1 MILGISIGA
10 FTILHVI
17 ITLVAIGSGL
27 IVVGGMFASHRLPVT
42 TALFLFTTALTSV
55 TGFLFPI
62 HGFTPA
68 LGVGILACVIL
79 LIALFALYEEH
90 LVGAWRWI
98 YVIAAVASLYLNVFV
113 LVVQSF
119 VKVFGSHCVGSDADR
134 ATLRNHTSRCTGHF
148 RSDYADRT
156 SDPQIRSLKVCGAG
170 CWAADVP
177 ELDRSL
183 IAAVQ
188 FARGAPTKG
197 KKKAARSPLFEAGG
211 KRRRTPAG
219 AEGAPRGAPA
229 GASA

>member
-10 FTILHVI
+10 FTILHVA

-42 TALFLFTTALTSV
+42 TALFLFTTALTSL

-68 LGVGILACVIL
+68 LGVGIVACVIL
-79 LIALFALYEEH
+79 AVALFALYKEH

-119 VKVFGSHCVGSDADR
+119 RESLGSYTDADR

-148 RSDYADRT
+148 RSDYAD
-156 SDPQIRSLKVCGAG
+156 QCHYI
-170 CWAADVP
+170 
-177 ELDRSL
+177 
-183 IAAVQ
+183 
-188 FARGAPTKG
+188 PT
-197 KKKAARSPLFEAGG
+197 P
-211 KRRRTPAG
+211 
-219 AEGAPRGAPA
+219 
-229 GASA
+229 